1 MIHPARA
8 GMMALRRPPTRKR
21 HQAPAVYVRWQE
33 LKPRIHFCRFPSS
46 HVPECVMSETESAVE
61 RRLSQR
67 ILDAYDDLTRRERKL
82 ADVLLEDPDTLA
94 LKSAT
99 DLSALAGVSKATT
112 ARFFQRLGYPTFKTA
127 QKIARTAGSGTSPPL
142 SVGVPQRKS
151 GRGELAEHLANDV
164 QNLVRSIEALR
175 SDELNQAITSM
186 LRAEKLWIVGFGD
199 NYPLA
204 HFARALLI
212 RIKADIRMIPIGGF
226 SVPEEFASIQSTDA
240 MLALGIGRKTRSL
253 RSIMRSA
260 VHVGAQVVYLTD
272 QASRGGSDVATVTL
286 RCRTRGISVYESVA
300 APVSLITY
308 LCSALALRMGESA
321 MDRMQF
327 IENIHDEW
335 GDLVPGDL

>member
-1 MIHPARA
+1 MDEA
-8 GMMALRRPPTRKR
+8 T
-21 HQAPAVYVRWQE
+21 
-33 LKPRIHFCRFPSS
+33 
-46 HVPECVMSETESAVE
+46 
-61 RRLSQR
+61 LSQR
-67 ILDAYDDLTRRERKL
+67 ILDAYDDLTRRERRL
-82 ADVLLEDPDTLA
+82 ADLLIENPDTLV

-99 DLSALAGVSKATT
+99 DLSAQAGVSKATT

-127 QKIARTAGSGTSPPL
+127 QKIARSNEAGAASGRP
-142 SVGVPQRKS
+142 VRAAQRKA

-175 SDELNQAITSM
+175 SDELNQAIQSM
-186 LRAEKLWIVGFGD
+186 AHAEKLWVVGFGD
-199 NYPLA
+199 NYPMA

-226 SVPEEFASIQSTDA
+226 SVPEEFASIQPTDA
-240 MLALGIGRKTRSL
+240 MLALGIGRKTRNL

-260 VHVGAQVVYLTD
+260 VRAGAQVIYLTD
-272 QASRGGSDVATVTL
+272 QASRGGPDVAHVTL
-286 RCRTRGISVYESVA
+286 RCRTRGLSVYESMA

-308 LCSALALRMGESA
+308 LCSALAVKIGGTA
-321 MDRMQF
+321 IDRLQF